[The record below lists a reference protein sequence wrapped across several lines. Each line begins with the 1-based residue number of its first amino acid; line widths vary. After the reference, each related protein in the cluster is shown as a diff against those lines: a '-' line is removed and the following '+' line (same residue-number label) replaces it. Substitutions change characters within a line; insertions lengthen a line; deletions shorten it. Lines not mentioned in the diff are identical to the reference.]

1 MALTL
6 VIGNKAYS
14 SWSLRPWLLLKHGG
28 VAFEEVRVPLYRD
41 DSAPAL
47 ARWSPSGKVPVLI
60 DGDATVPESIAI
72 IEYLHDKFPAKGVW
86 PSGRLE
92 RATARS
98 VSAEMHGGFSALR
111 NEAPMN
117 MRAHHPGKVPFE
129 KVKNDLRRIE
139 EIWGDLTSES
149 GGPYLFGKFTAADAM
164 FAPVASRIKT
174 YDLPVSEVAL
184 DYVAAIH
191 KLPAFVEWRDAAL
204 KETWVVE
211 DDEIDVLHARAA
223 AK

>member
-1 MALTL
+1 MKLIFA
-6 VIGNKAYS
+6 NRNYS
-14 SWSLRPWLLLKHGG
+14 SWSLRPWLVLKHFGIP
-28 VAFEEVRVPLYRD
+28 FEEDQVLLSGDGWQEKIRKK
-41 DSAPAL
+41 
-47 ARWSPSGKVPVLI
+47 SPSGKVPVLI

-72 IEYLHDKFPAKGVW
+72 IEYLHDKFPTKGVW

>member
-1 MALTL
+1 VKLIFA
-6 VIGNKAYS
+6 NRNYS
-14 SWSLRPWLLLKHGG
+14 SWSLRPWLVLKHFGIP
-28 VAFEEVRVPLYRD
+28 FEEDQVLLSGDGWQEKIRKK
-41 DSAPAL
+41 
-47 ARWSPSGKVPVLI
+47 SPSGKVPVLI

-72 IEYLHDKFPAKGVW
+72 IEYLHDRFPAKGIW

-98 VSAEMHGGFSALR
+98 VSAEMHGGFGALR
-111 NEAPMN
+111 GAAPMN

-129 KVKNDLRRIE
+129 TVKNDLRRIE

-174 YDLPVSEVAL
+174 YDLPVSEVAQ

-191 KLPAFVEWRDAAL
+191 KLPAFVEWREAAL